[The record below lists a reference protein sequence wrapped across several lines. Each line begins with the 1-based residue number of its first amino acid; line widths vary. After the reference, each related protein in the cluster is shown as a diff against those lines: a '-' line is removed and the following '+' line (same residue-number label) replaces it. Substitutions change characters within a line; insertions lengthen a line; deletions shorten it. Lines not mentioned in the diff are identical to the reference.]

1 MCESLPKAS
10 PRIGPSYAKAGRG
23 LYFFS
28 AVLAERERGK
38 GLTGGYGIAP
48 RRCSVLR
55 DGRMTDSGCFSC
67 PFCFTVPYIP
77 CLLKKRKNLPT
88 HTPGCLIV

>member
-10 PRIGPSYAKAGRG
+10 LRIGPSYAKAGQG

-38 GLTGGYGIAP
+38 GLTG
-48 RRCSVLR
+48 VMELR
-55 DGRMTDSGCFSC
+55 LDDAWFSGMEE
-67 PFCFTVPYIP
+67 
-77 CLLKKRKNLPT
+77 
-88 HTPGCLIV
+88 